1 MYFFNLFS
9 VMGVFE
15 NALEEVITVES
26 GNAAILDFPH
36 IESEPPPSV
45 IWQDEN
51 GANGVL
57 RYDQKYAI
65 TDKHQL
71 VILCASKDDQ
81 RAYRLVN
88 IHSLYKYLRFYL

>member
-1 MYFFNLFS
+1 
-9 VMGVFE
+9 MGVFANNTE
-15 NALEEVITVES
+15 QEVTVES
-26 GNAAILDFPH
+26 GRAAILDFPY

-51 GANGVL
+51 GVNGVL

-71 VILCASKDDQ
+71 VILCASKEDE
-81 RAYRLVN
+81 RSYR
-88 IHSLYKYLRFYL
+88 